1 MHLFTPVLFA
11 AIALGAVIPE
21 TSQSAK
27 KPMTMQIMVSSI
39 DTNLSRFMPLM
50 MSQVRMDE
58 QRQALLDIAAAPTEK
73 ATE

>member
-11 AIALGAVIPE
+11 AIALGAVIAE

-27 KPMTMQIMVSSI
+27 KPMAMQIMVSSI
-39 DTNLSRFMPLM
+39 DTNLSRFIPLM

>member
-1 MHLFTPVLFA
+1 MHLFSPVLFA
-11 AIALGAVIPE
+11 AIALGAVIPK
-21 TSQSAK
+21 TSQSAEK
-27 KPMTMQIMVSSI
+27 LMTMQIMVSSI

-58 QRQALLDIAAAPTEK
+58 QRQALLDIAAPTEA